1 MDSFIKSLCTN
12 VTCLLRQFSYNEGDK
27 KLIPRS
33 ESFTRHMSWICEPRW
48 KNKHPINLLLWW
60 LTDRYYAHSYL
71 TCWGY
76 LNTPHEGTNSSLLQ
90 ANSFPNAT
98 TYVNGIQ
105 LLRKKNIST
114 LFGYTFF
121 YITKKNYT
129 KNTVFPYGGEKKA
142 RKTTLNILQLYLDL
156 LKASHP
162 SVSMPFR
169 STVTHD
175 FLSLL

>member
-1 MDSFIKSLCTN
+1 MSLVFCDNFLTMKGTKSSFHEVK
-12 VTCLLRQFSYNEGDK
+12 
-27 KLIPRS
+27 
-33 ESFTRHMSWICEPRW
+33 SFTWHMSWICESRL

-76 LNTPHEGTNSSLLQ
+76 LNTPHEGTNSSLVQ
-90 ANSFPNAT
+90 ATSFPNAK

-105 LLRKKNIST
+105 LLRKKNITST

-121 YITKKNYT
+121 YITKKNYM
-129 KNTVFPYGGEKKA
+129 KNTAFPYGKKKA

-156 LKASHP
+156 LKASLP